1 MLSKQKILPA
11 ISTMKEFEK
20 YLKSDLEWC
29 ILMDFHISLLE
40 IMVKQAHELN
50 KKVLIH
56 IDLMKGVTSDE
67 FGCEYCCQKM
77 KVDGVIS
84 TKSKVIDAAKRNK
97 KVAIQRMFLIDSKSL
112 EKGLNQLM
120 VSSPDYIEVLP
131 GIASGI
137 LPYIQSKINIP
148 IISGGLI
155 KERETIDECL
165 KCGAVGVSISN
176 LEIAIEYFNNDK

>member
-1 MLSKQKILPA
+1 MLDSQKVIPA
-11 ISTMKEFEK
+11 ISTMKDFEK

-40 IMVKQAHELN
+40 IMVKQAHEVN

-67 FGCEYCCQKM
+67 FGCEYVCQKM

-84 TKSKVIDAAKRNK
+84 TKSKVIEAAKRNK

-112 EKGLNQLM
+112 EKGLNQLR
-120 VSSPDYIEVLP
+120 VSSPDYIEMLP
-131 GIASGI
+131 GIAYEI
-137 LPYIQSKINIP
+137 LPYIKSQIEIP
-148 IISGGLI
+148 LISGGLI
-155 KERETIDECL
+155 KDKEMIDCCL
-165 KCGAVGVSISN
+165 KQGAVAVSISN
-176 LEIAIEYFNNDK
+176 LKLAMEYMN

>member
-1 MLSKQKILPA
+1 MLGNQKVLPA

-40 IMVKQAHELN
+40 IMVKQAHDVN
-50 KKVLIH
+50 KKILIH

-120 VSSPDYIEVLP
+120 VSAPDYIEVLP
-131 GIASGI
+131 GIAYAI

-155 KERETIDECL
+155 KDKDTIDECL
-165 KCGAVGVSISN
+165 KAGAVGVSIGDLN
-176 LEIAIEYFNNDK
+176 MAMEYTNK